1 MSFEETVVK
10 FSIRLPKDMN
20 SALEKICVTRAGV
33 TKTQIIQAAL
43 NEYLYPEG
51 TDKRDA
57 EIARHLRRLER
68 RLKNVERGNE
78 ILGETLSL
86 YIRAWLTNTAEVP
99 ESQKE
104 AAISQGGRRYRNFL
118 DGLALRLQ
126 SGKCLFAD
134 LPEDV
139 FEVATPQE
147 FFNEEALELELEAT
161 A

>member
-1 MSFEETVVK
+1 MSLYQTAVK
-10 FSIRLPKDMN
+10 FSIRLPSDLN
-20 SALEKICVTRAGV
+20 QALEKICVTRRGV

-43 NEYLYPEG
+43 NEYLFPEG

-68 RLKNVERGNE
+68 RVKNIERGNE
-78 ILGETLSL
+78 ILGETISL

-99 ESQKE
+99 ETHKE

-118 DGLALRLQ
+118 DGLSVRLQ

-139 FEVATPQE
+139 FEVAKPQE
-147 FFNEEALELELEAT
+147 FFNEEALERELEAT